1 MEQDNLVTV
10 EFQMDSKLL
19 EEAEKVLAEQG
30 MTIEEALVL
39 FCRWCAYCP
48 AEATAAIKQW
58 MEDEA
63 KEEGGQCGK

>member
-1 MEQDNLVTV
+1 VEQDNLVTV

-48 AEATAAIKQW
+48 AEASAAIKQW
-58 MEDEA
+58 MEADVNEG
-63 KEEGGQCGK
+63 GGQCGE